1 MSKKYSFPFT
11 YPIENDINIHIEHID
26 KSIYCIWFSSRG
38 RARESGVSGT
48 YGAAE
53 PYDNKNQEE
62 QNIPSEFKLYN
73 CSDKIVNPFR
83 NTQSYAVSSNRNY
96 TIKYNEKPILQLTT
110 QTYLT
115 CPPII
120 KNEIKVV
127 IDNEDNDENDY

>member
-26 KSIYCIWFSSRG
+26 KSIYCIWF
-38 RARESGVSGT
+38 
-48 YGAAE
+48 
-53 PYDNKNQEE
+53 DNKNQEE
-62 QNIPSEFKLYN
+62 QNIPNEFKLHN

-96 TIKYNEKPILQLTT
+96 TIKYNEKIILQLTT

-120 KNEIKVV
+120 KNEIKIV